1 MKTLEEYLNCGRH
14 YFKSNSEVG
23 DFIVSKLS
31 DITDKIIP
39 FFEKYPILGV
49 KGLDFK
55 DFCKASELI
64 KNKTHLTDSGFNQI
78 KKNKSWNE
86 QGARKL
92 KSMTY

>member
-78 KKNKSWNE
+78 KKIKVGMNKGRES
-86 QGARKL
+86 
-92 KSMTY
+92 